1 MKVFTEV
8 SPRLLTPSSET
19 LEAFL
24 VNTVV
29 TCDFV
34 MREKQA
40 SLVTPQRLYKI
51 VTNNFEQSLS
61 LEWAKR
67 LLKLKDQCKS
77 EFSVSDPT
85 LNFEEAWQTKF
96 GSKILEEFS
105 SWCKE
110 LVALHRTRKLPGK
123 ASLPQASGPQ
133 PGQVKTF

>member
-1 MKVFTEV
+1 MNSNRVN
-8 SPRLLTPSSET
+8 PLSSEM

-85 LNFEEAWQTKF
+85 LNFEEAWQTKY

-105 SWCKE
+105 AWCKE
-110 LVALHRTRKLPGK
+110 LVTLHRTMKLPCK
-123 ASLPQASGPQ
+123 ASLPQESG
-133 PGQVKTF
+133 